1 MEETIS
7 SHFPA
12 EPLRQMLEDRHFNI
26 HDFMLST
33 SQRTWLMAD
42 DLKKDGRAPRKE
54 TSVLEGPIYAVYD
67 DTSQQAHTIG
77 TDRYPPV
84 YKLETPGWLLDRDS
98 IEELF
103 KGRSARYT
111 LVSMDFNF
119 VSDDI

>member
-67 DTSQQAHTIG
+67 DTSQQ
-77 TDRYPPV
+77 
-84 YKLETPGWLLDRDS
+84 
-98 IEELF
+98 
-103 KGRSARYT
+103 
-111 LVSMDFNF
+111 
-119 VSDDI
+119 